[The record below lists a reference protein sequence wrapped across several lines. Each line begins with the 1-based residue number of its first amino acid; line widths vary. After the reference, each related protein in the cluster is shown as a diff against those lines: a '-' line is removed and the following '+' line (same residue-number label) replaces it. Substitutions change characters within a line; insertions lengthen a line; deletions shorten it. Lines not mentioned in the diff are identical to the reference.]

1 MWALGRAREKASHLE
16 GAVCAK
22 GLEEE
27 GVGVLESVK
36 GGCGGE
42 VGKGCVR

>member
-1 MWALGRAREKASHLE
+1 MWVLGRVREKVFYLE
-16 GAVCAK
+16 GVVCVK

-27 GVGVLESVK
+27 GVGMFESVK